1 MAEPWLVSLYQL
13 IRSSNLNSLSLKTN
27 RKCFSFVSFSSKKEE
42 KSAPPLDSSSLSS
55 FFFSYSYSS
64 FTSSNGIFCVFSVKE
79 ITKWQ
84 KFLLFILIMKYYGC
98 PHSLLVFFVWQED
111 ETSEKRKKFPK
122 RGLLHSALLP
132 HHHLSFSH
140 PQVVMEAEEAATAC
154 CCFFW
159 GCYYYYCAIEAAAS
173 FRLSLV

>member
-1 MAEPWLVSLYQL
+1 MQ
-13 IRSSNLNSLSLKTN
+13 RNNLNSLPLKTN
-27 RKCFSFVSFSSKKEE
+27 RQCFSFVSFSSKKEE
-42 KSAPPLDSSSLSS
+42 KSAPLLDSSSLSS
-55 FFFSYSYSS
+55 FFSYSS
-64 FTSSNGIFCVFSVKE
+64 FSSSRKGIFCVFSVKE

-132 HHHLSFSH
+132 HYHLSFSH

-154 CCFFW
+154 CFFR
-159 GCYYYYCAIEAAAS
+159 GCYYYYCAMEAAAS